1 MNIIEQAL
9 NQYLA
14 ECTESEAHIAAL
26 LKVIKPLEEQYCDQL
41 ILQAGL
47 VQRRY
52 CESVELNDEKGVLV
66 NSLTGLLQAIG
77 SCPSCRSI
85 DQNAKANAR
94 ETVAIMTNAALRKTA
109 GKLTGC

>member
-14 ECTESEAHIAAL
+14 ECPESEAHIAAL

-41 ILQAGL
+41 ILQADL

-52 CESVELNDEKGVLV
+52 CETVELNDEKGVLV

-94 ETVAIMTNAALRKTA
+94 DTLAIMTNAAVRKAA